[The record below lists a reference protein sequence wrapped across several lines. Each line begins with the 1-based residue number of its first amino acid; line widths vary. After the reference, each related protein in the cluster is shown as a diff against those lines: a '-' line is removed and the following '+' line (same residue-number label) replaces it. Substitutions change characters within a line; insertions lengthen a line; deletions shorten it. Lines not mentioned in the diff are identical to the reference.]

1 MSYKTT
7 KNREEKKELSHI
19 YHIITII
26 SFQNDIYQRYNVLIP
41 NLILFQQQNIY
52 QHPQKRIYLSI
63 AMNQLEKKRHSFDR
77 IVSIHCCIR

>member
-1 MSYKTT
+1 MSYEITKKT
-7 KNREEKKELSHI
+7 KEKREQKQKRKKRERSHI

-52 QHPQKRIYLSI
+52 QHPQK
-63 AMNQLEKKRHSFDR
+63 
-77 IVSIHCCIR
+77 